1 MYLIST
7 CRYPHIK
14 WSYRELSEQY
24 QATTSYPGLTPRLNR
39 DRGAGGDLVH
49 DSIDYCPFCRLATSL
64 AILQH
69 FFLKHILGT
78 TICNFHY
85 FSLDWGDFVS
95 LCLT

>member
-39 DRGAGGDLVH
+39 DRGASGDLVH

-69 FFLKHILGT
+69 FFLKHILGA

-85 FSLDWGDFVS
+85 FALGE
-95 LCLT
+95 L